1 MENSKSGL
9 ELSNGTVKLDIYQH
23 LKIGV
28 QNQEKNCACDNSIEN
43 KYYCIHCKI
52 SCCEKCTLDEHKT
65 HLLIAKGNFEIET
78 SRIDKSFKELDDILE
93 KDELYSNI
101 DKKKEEL
108 INEVI
113 QTHNELLKMIDEWK
127 NKKINE
133 INELLD
139 ELTSSIKNIN
149 QKKNESK
156 TALNNFAKKNK
167 SFLSLNNSKNKDQ
180 NNTIFLINY
189 DILNISYLWSSNI
202 AKIALSLKSEIDE
215 YKIREKAKNKN
226 IINDVYNI
234 LFNNEDEDPETR
246 EKLDEKFLPLF
257 KIKIEIKELNT
268 DKLKE
273 INKRIAKF
281 NKGVESFKQNV
292 MNSINKNGNYKDIEK
307 ENSIFEHRKI
317 KGADNLFSQRKL
329 DLNHGENSN
338 SIIPNKQ
345 IKTKNDIEL
354 DNQIINKYFTHILT
368 DIYDQYFRIP
378 TIELQSSH
386 ADLKLKADTSNQDDT
401 NFAKVIEGTDKV
413 MLFDKKTCKLT
424 KKKLIYKKILMDIL
438 NFLWDVGGF

>member
-43 KYYCIHCKI
+43 KYYCIPCKI

-149 QKKNESK
+149 QKKNVQK
-156 TALNNFAKKNK
+156 
-167 SFLSLNNSKNKDQ
+167 
-180 NNTIFLINY
+180 
-189 DILNISYLWSSNI
+189 
-202 AKIALSLKSEIDE
+202 
-215 YKIREKAKNKN
+215 
-226 IINDVYNI
+226 
-234 LFNNEDEDPETR
+234 
-246 EKLDEKFLPLF
+246 
-257 KIKIEIKELNT
+257 
-268 DKLKE
+268 
-273 INKRIAKF
+273 
-281 NKGVESFKQNV
+281 
-292 MNSINKNGNYKDIEK
+292 
-307 ENSIFEHRKI
+307 
-317 KGADNLFSQRKL
+317 
-329 DLNHGENSN
+329 
-338 SIIPNKQ
+338 
-345 IKTKNDIEL
+345 
-354 DNQIINKYFTHILT
+354 
-368 DIYDQYFRIP
+368 
-378 TIELQSSH
+378 
-386 ADLKLKADTSNQDDT
+386 
-401 NFAKVIEGTDKV
+401 
-413 MLFDKKTCKLT
+413 
-424 KKKLIYKKILMDIL
+424 
-438 NFLWDVGGF
+438 